1 MEIDELER
9 GRLRSKVLN
18 FLKANDIEY
27 KLYEHPALCSVE
39 ECLAYWGNI
48 PEGSIVI
55 NYTPKACRIFTVEK
69 DDRNFEARRG
79 FYGK

>member
-1 MEIDELER
+1 MMREDNKNQHW
-9 GRLRSKVLN
+9 GFS
-18 FLKANDIEY
+18 Y
-27 KLYEHPALCSVE
+27 WGTSYWGM
-39 ECLAYWGNI
+39 AYWGNI